1 MAKLI
6 LFMKMEKDLNQ
17 QEVAEQNIFLKKHL
31 NVIFL
36 ILSACL
42 ALLGSNV
49 AIICLCFFL
58 YYKYIYTYIHV
69 YMLVLFVSRFLNYN
83 IIRILN

>member
-6 LFMKMEKDLNQ
+6 LFMKIEK
-17 QEVAEQNIFLKKHL
+17 EFESAGSCRTKYIKKKKHL
-31 NVIFL
+31 NLIFL

-49 AIICLCFFL
+49 AIICLCFFSVL
-58 YYKYIYTYIHV
+58 QIYIHT
-69 YMLVLFVSRFLNYN
+69 YMYTC
-83 IIRILN
+83 